1 MLENKHRGLVK
12 SPFSWFPGFLIKIS
26 ENSRRLVDEFPYP
39 LFPYPLF
46 FDFQFDLH
54 LKKVYNHPTYNVLD
68 REQALEN
75 GAESWV
81 KW

>member
-26 ENSRRLVDEFPYP
+26 ENSCRLVDRFPLSP
-39 LFPYPLF
+39 
-46 FDFQFDLH
+46 FQFAFDIH
-54 LKKVYNHPTYNVLD
+54 LEMVYNLPTYNIVD